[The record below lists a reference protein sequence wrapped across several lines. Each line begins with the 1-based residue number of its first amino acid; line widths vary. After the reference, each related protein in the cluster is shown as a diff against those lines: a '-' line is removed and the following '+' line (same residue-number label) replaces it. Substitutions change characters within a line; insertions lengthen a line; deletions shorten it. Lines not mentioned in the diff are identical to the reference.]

1 MLRWIKRIVAILAAL
16 GIIALI
22 VMAMMPK
29 PVPVETGTVT
39 RGPLQVTV
47 DEDGQT
53 RVQNRYVITAPVAGH
68 LERIELRAGDE
79 VEVGALLARVTPTTS
94 PLLDRRSRDQ
104 VEAQARAAGAAVS
117 RAKAMAESVRLAR
130 EQAERDLKRTRS
142 LADSGALSDH
152 ALEEAEVQTQSLEKQ
167 ADAAELGVRVAQ
179 HELEMARAALRGADG
194 SVDAKN
200 QLVIN
205 APIKGSVLRV
215 HTESAGVIGPGTPL
229 LEIGDLSSLEVV
241 VDLLTSDAVNVEPG
255 DKVHLERWGG
265 NGQLVGRVRRV
276 EPSAF
281 TKISALGV
289 EEQRVLVVID
299 PVEGKTWKGLGDG
312 YRVEASIVVWNGND
326 VLKVPANATFRH
338 QDGWA
343 LFAIEGGKA
352 VTKPIEIGR
361 RTGLEVEI
369 TSGIDETAT
378 VILHPSDEIEEGT
391 LVEAK

>member
-1 MLRWIKRIVAILAAL
+1 MLRWIKRIVAGLAAL

-29 PVPVETGTVT
+29 PVLVETGHVT
-39 RGPLQVTV
+39 RGHLQVTV

-53 RVQNRYVITAPVAGH
+53 RVQNRYLITAPVAGH
-68 LERIELRAGDE
+68 LERIELRAGDT
-79 VEVGALLARVTPTTS
+79 VDVGALLARVTPTTS

-104 VEAQARAAGAAVS
+104 VEAQARAASAAVS

-130 EQAERDLKRTRS
+130 QQAERDLKRTRS
-142 LADSGALSDH
+142 LTESGALSDH
-152 ALEEAEVQTQSLEKQ
+152 VLEEAEVQTQSLEKQ

-194 SVDAKN
+194 SVDSKN

-229 LEIGDLSSLEVV
+229 LEIGDLASLEVV
-241 VDLLTSDAVNVEPG
+241 VDLLTSDAVNVKPG
-255 DKVHLERWGG
+255 DEVHLERWGG
-265 NGQLVGRVRRV
+265 SEPLKGRVRRV

-299 PVEGKTWKGLGDG
+299 PVKDESWKGLGDG
-312 YRVEASIVVWNGND
+312 YRVEASIVVWKGD
-326 VLKVPANATFRH
+326 GILKVPANATFRH

-369 TSGIDETAT
+369 KSGIDETAT
-378 VILHPSDEIEEGT
+378 VILHPSDEIDEGT